1 MAKKAARPDAS
12 CFRAVPGMIDL
23 HSHLLPGVDDGAQT
37 LEEGLA
43 LARLAVDDGIKV
55 SVVTPHVH
63 PGRYENFR
71 TALLPR
77 LTAFQEALVAAGIPL
92 QLRLGGEVR
101 LGVESLELL
110 LDGEIPFLGE
120 IDGYRVMLLEFPHQ
134 SIPVGSQQFIEKLGQ
149 LKVRPLLAHPERNK
163 AIMAQ
168 PDRLL
173 GLLEAGCWLQL
184 TAGSIAGRF
193 GEASQ
198 QVARRI
204 LENGWAHVIATD
216 AHNLQHRPPR
226 LREGFLAAADIVGE
240 SAAWKMVSQRPA
252 EILGLPCN

>member
-1 MAKKAARPDAS
+1 
-12 CFRAVPGMIDL
+12 MIDL

-43 LARLAVDDGIKV
+43 LARLAVEDGIKV

-63 PGRYENFR
+63 PGRYENVR
-71 TALLPR
+71 SALLQH
-77 LTAFQEALVAAGIPL
+77 LAAFQEALVAAGIPL

-110 LDGEIPFLGE
+110 LNGEIPFLGE
-120 IDGYRVMLLEFPHQ
+120 IDGYRVLLLEFPHQ
-134 SIPVGSQQFIEKLGQ
+134 SIPVGSHQFIEKLGQ

-168 PDRLL
+168 PDRLV

-240 SAAWKMVSQRPA
+240 AAAWKMVSHRPA
-252 EILGLPCN
+252 EILGLSCS